1 MKTRKCMW
9 EVKFCVPGLQTGSTA
24 ASIRVPRARPGPWE
38 PPSGAMLRAR
48 LSISA
53 DCRNPEAGR
62 DALTELLRD
71 GARTLIAQALE
82 AELAELLEAF
92 TGCRDEA
99 GRALLVRNG
108 FQPER
113 EIQIGIG
120 PVAVKVPKVRGRG
133 GEPIVFPLPAGS
145 RARPWYRPMCGR
157 PAVWRRPCRGCT

>member
-1 MKTRKCMW
+1 
-9 EVKFCVPGLQTGSTA
+9 
-24 ASIRVPRARPGPWE
+24 
-38 PPSGAMLRAR
+38 MLRAR